1 MVSTLGR
8 EVQGKASWGAGIGF
22 LRDFSQGWAWDGE
35 ADGVEIYL
43 EVNSTGLAKGLIPGK
58 ALRQRGAVRVSPRR
72 LF

>member
-1 MVSTLGR
+1 MNTGWKQGGQLG
-8 EVQGKASWGAGIGF
+8 GF
-22 LRDFSQGWAWDGE
+22 AKVKLPTGGAWDGE

-72 LF
+72 VF